1 LSHHSERKIKV
12 CLNCGTDVIGRYC
25 HVCGQENIEPKET
38 FGGLVKHFFYDIT
51 HFDGNFFS
59 SAKYLLFKPGY
70 LSAEYVKG
78 RRASYL
84 HPIRMYVFTSAFFFL
99 VFFSMYHLESKKKSG
114 KEPDVMEE
122 IDRNVSGKGSK
133 AINDALRDR
142 DRLEPHVRIGDSAL
156 AVISMQDS
164 TYQTRSKYDSLQ
176 ALLPAGKRDGWLA
189 RKRNYTLI
197 DIETGLRANARE
209 FIIQYLNRVFHML
222 PQLLFVS
229 LPIYAL
235 LLKLLFYRRRK
246 TLYYADHAIFSI
258 HLYVFGFLDF
268 LLMLIFA
275 KLSNYHGF
283 GWLSLFSIALF
294 IYAFLYG
301 YYAMR
306 RFYQQSRLK
315 TMVKYLVL
323 CMLTAFVILILFLIF
338 FLIPLLTLN

>member
-1 LSHHSERKIKV
+1 MSHHSERKIKV
-12 CLNCGTDVIGRYC
+12 CLNCGSDVIGRYC

-59 SAKYLLFKPGY
+59 SAKYLLFKPGF

-99 VFFSMYHLESKKKSG
+99 VFFSMYHLDSKKKSG
-114 KEPDVMEE
+114 KELDDTAEM
-122 IDRNVSGKGSK
+122 DRNIADRSTQ
-133 AINDALRDR
+133 AIKDAIKESDR
-142 DRLEPHVRIGDSAL
+142 SDAIRKGDSAL
-156 AVISMQDS
+156 AVISSQGDTSQMTRARYDS
-164 TYQTRSKYDSLQ
+164 TQLT
-176 ALLPAGKRDGWLA
+176 LPVDKRDGWLA
-189 RKRNYTLI
+189 KKRNYTFI
-197 DIETGLRANARE
+197 DIETGLRANPRE
-209 FIIQYLNRVFHML
+209 FIVAYLNRVFHML

-235 LLKLLFYRRRK
+235 LLKMLFYRRRK

-258 HLYVFGFLDF
+258 HIYVFGFLDF

-283 GWLSLFSIALF
+283 GWMSLFSIALF
-294 IYAFLYG
+294 IYAFMYG

-315 TMVKYLVL
+315 TMVKYLLL
-323 CMLTAFVILILFLIF
+323 CMLTAFVILFLFLIF